1 MRIEYCRCDECGREM
16 SCSVV
21 VKVINNGGDVVRV
34 CRRCDPDLYL
44 HVSEEE
50 KNEWLKGDQN
60 ER

>member
-1 MRIEYCRCDECGREM
+1 M
-16 SCSVV
+16 SCSVIG
-21 VKVINNGGDVVRV
+21 KINNGGFNRV